1 MFFVGKPRLKY
12 WETESTA
19 RDTDYVVVNSG
30 DNELVGLGSE
40 ESWESVGGGGS
51 REGLEGEVL
60 WLGGDTGFNR
70 GGGDDGN
77 VG

>member
-1 MFFVGKPRLKY
+1 MGKSCLKY

-19 RDTDYVVVNSG
+19 RNTDYIVVNGG
-30 DNELVGLGSE
+30 DNELVSLGSE

-60 WLGGDTGFNR
+60 WLGCDTGFNR
-70 GGGDDGN
+70 SGGDNGN

>member
-1 MFFVGKPRLKY
+1 
-12 WETESTA
+12 
-19 RDTDYVVVNSG
+19 
-30 DNELVGLGSE
+30 LVSLGSE
-40 ESWESVGGGGS
+40 ESWEGVGGGGT

-77 VG
+77 IGQFAVVS

>member
-1 MFFVGKPRLKY
+1 
-12 WETESTA
+12 
-19 RDTDYVVVNSG
+19 
-30 DNELVGLGSE
+30 LVGLGSE

-60 WLGGDTGFNR
+60 WLGCDTGFNR
-70 GGGDDGN
+70 CGGDDGN